1 MIMTKKDYGYPVW
14 VVEEVFETN
23 VADDVLR
30 QSKDLPFVPMKG
42 KRTDKTG
49 KRNWMNQYKGKEWN
63 SFEEVCLLFDSKYMK
78 KKFSD
83 VCEKDFTNLGT
94 RIELCKDAKGSWLH
108 NHFDDKAKLFT
119 LQIYLT
125 DTDTSTSFM
134 KKDTPARKNT
144 GWFFANTGT
153 ELHGL
158 SALTQNRISIIVNYC
173 DESWRDRSVIV

>member
-1 MIMTKKDYGYPVW
+1 MNFEKKDFGYPVW
-14 VVEEVFETN
+14 VVEDVFKTGVVES
-23 VADDVLR
+23 VLK
-30 QSKDLPFVPMKG
+30 QSEHLPYVPMEG

-49 KRNWMNQYKGKEWN
+49 KRIWMNQYEWT
-63 SFEEVCLLFDSKYMK
+63 SFQEVCQLFDSQHMK
-78 KKFSD
+78 SKFSE
-83 VCEKDFTNLGT
+83 VCEKDFTSLGT

-119 LQIYLT
+119 LQIYLS

-134 KKDTPARKNT
+134 KTNTPARKNS

-158 SALTQNRISIIVNYC
+158 KPLLNDRVSIIVNYC
-173 DESWRDRSVIV
+173 DENWRDRSVIV

>member
-1 MIMTKKDYGYPVW
+1 MNFEKKDFGYPVW
-14 VVEEVFETN
+14 VVEDVFKTGVVES
-23 VADDVLR
+23 VLK
-30 QSKDLPFVPMKG
+30 QSEHLPYVPMEG

-49 KRNWMNQYKGKEWN
+49 KRIWMNQYEWI
-63 SFEEVCLLFDSKYMK
+63 SFQEVCELFDSQHMK
-78 KKFSD
+78 NKFSE
-83 VCEKDFTNLGT
+83 VCEKDFTDLGT

-119 LQIYLT
+119 LQIYLS

-134 KKDTPARKNT
+134 KTNTPARKNS

-158 SALTQNRISIIVNYC
+158 KPLLNDRVSIIVNYC
-173 DESWRDRSVIV
+173 DENWRDRSVIV

>member
-1 MIMTKKDYGYPVW
+1 MIITKKDYGYPVW
-14 VVEEVFETN
+14 VVEDVFKLGLED
-23 VADDVLR
+23 AVLK
-30 QSKDLPFVPMKG
+30 QSNDLPFIPMEG

-49 KRNWMNQYKGKEWN
+49 KRNWMNQSSHS
-63 SFEEVCLLFDSKYMK
+63 SFLKVCEYFDSRLMK
-78 KKFSD
+78 EKFSEI
-83 VCEKDFTNLGT
+83 CEKDFTNLGT

-119 LQIYLT
+119 LQIYLS

-134 KKDTPARKNT
+134 KTNTPARKNS

-158 SALTQNRISIIVNYC
+158 KPLLNNRVSIIVNYC
-173 DESWRDRSVIV
+173 DETWRDRTVIV